1 MELDEEVKRII
12 KEELLEKYRG
22 DGMFGSYEL
31 AEMIIDDFIDS
42 IEEYDKETH
51 LSEIVNNITGNDN
64 GSYTC
69 STYKSAEI
77 IFENIFEFNE
87 LVEEYELR
95 YAKLNVSETERNLV
109 CVLLYICEN
118 TILDL
123 GFTTLGEFIENFEQ

>member
-1 MELDEEVKRII
+1 MKLDEEVKRII

-22 DGMFGSYEL
+22 DGMFGNYEL

-51 LSEIVNNITGNDN
+51 LSKIVNDITGNDN

-77 IFENIFEFNE
+77 IAKNIFEFNE

-95 YAKLNVSETERNLV
+95 YAKLNVSE
-109 CVLLYICEN
+109 CEN
-118 TILDL
+118 TILNL
-123 GFTTLGEFIENFEQ
+123 GFNTLGEFIENFD

>member
-1 MELDEEVKRII
+1 MKLDEEVKRII

-22 DGMFGSYEL
+22 DEMFENYEL

-51 LSEIVNNITGNDN
+51 LSKIVNDITGNDN

-77 IFENIFEFNE
+77 IAKNIFEFNE

-95 YAKLNVSETERNLV
+95 YAKLNVSEPERNLV
-109 CVLLYICEN
+109 CILLYICEN
-118 TILDL
+118 TILNL
-123 GFTTLGEFIENFEQ
+123 GFNTLGEFIENFD